1 MGPLYI
7 ILFISQI
14 LILVGAL
21 NTGLMTYNIDIIKAL
36 LTAKY
41 ASMGYKLIGVSA
53 IIIITIRLYNCLDPM
68 LQIK

>member
-21 NTGLMTYNIDIIKAL
+21 NTGLMAYNIDIIKAL

-41 ASMGYKLIGVSA
+41 ASMGYKLIGASA
-53 IIIITIRLYNCLDPM
+53 IIIITVRLYNCLDPM

>member
-7 ILFISQI
+7 ILFISQV

-21 NTGLMTYNIDIIKAL
+21 NTGLMAYNIDVIRVL
-36 LTAKY
+36 LTKTY
-41 ASMGYKLIGVSA
+41 ASLGYKLIGLSA
-53 IIIITIRLYNCLDPM
+53 LIIIGVRFYNCLDPM